1 MAYKLKTSKVIDK
14 FLDKHKDLAPK
25 IIEKLEI
32 LAKNPYENSLDI
44 AKLIGYD
51 KHYRLR
57 IGKYRLLYE
66 IIDEQILIYAY
77 DIDSRGDIYG
87 K

>member
-1 MAYKLKTSKVIDK
+1 MSYAIKYAKQVEK
-14 FLDKHKDLAPK
+14 FLDKHKDLQPK
-25 IIEKLEI
+25 VLTALEQI
-32 LAKNPYENSLDI
+32 AQNPFDSALDI
-44 AKLIGYD
+44 KKLQGEEH
-51 KHYRLR
+51 KYRLR

-77 DIDSRGDIYG
+77 KAQSRGDVY

>member
-1 MAYKLKTSKVIDK
+1 MSYAIKYAKQVEK
-14 FLDKHKDLAPK
+14 FLDKHKDLQPK
-25 IIEKLEI
+25 ALSALEQI
-32 LAKNPYENSLDI
+32 AQNPFDNTLDI
-44 AKLIGYD
+44 KKLQGQSH
-51 KHYRLR
+51 KYRLR

-77 DIDSRGDIYG
+77 KAQSRGDVY

>member
-1 MAYKLKTSKVIDK
+1 MSYAIKYAKQVEK
-14 FLDKHKDLAPK
+14 FLDKHKDLQPK
-25 IIEKLEI
+25 VLSALEQI
-32 LAKNPYENSLDI
+32 AQNPFDNALDI
-44 AKLIGYD
+44 KKLQGESH
-51 KHYRLR
+51 KYRLR

-77 DIDSRGDIYG
+77 KAQSRGDVY

>member
-1 MAYKLKTSKVIDK
+1 MSYAIKYAKQVEK
-14 FLDKHKDLAPK
+14 FLDKHKDLQPK
-25 IIEKLEI
+25 VLSALEQIAQNPFDNAFDIKKLQGESH
-32 LAKNPYENSLDI
+32 K
-44 AKLIGYD
+44 
-51 KHYRLR
+51 YRLR

-77 DIDSRGDIYG
+77 KAQSRGDVY

>member
-1 MAYKLKTSKVIDK
+1 MSYAIKYAKQVEK
-14 FLDKHKDLAPK
+14 FLDKHKDLQPK
-25 IIEKLEI
+25 VLSALEQI
-32 LAKNPYENSLDI
+32 AQNPFDNALDI
-44 AKLIGYD
+44 KKLQGQSH
-51 KHYRLR
+51 KYRLR

-77 DIDSRGDIYG
+77 KAQSRGDVY

>member
-1 MAYKLKTSKVIDK
+1 MAYRVETSKEVDR
-14 FLDKHKDLAPK
+14 FLDKHRDIAPK
-25 IIEKLEI
+25 ILKSLRTI
-32 LAKNPYENSLDI
+32 AQNPFDNALDI
-44 AKLIGYD
+44 KKLQGESH
-51 KHYRLR
+51 KYRLR

-77 DIDSRGDIYG
+77 KAQSRGDVY